1 MDLFVVGNIIIFIA
15 LLIGLIVLRKKKVSF
30 SIRVFSGLIAGIIF
44 GFLLQWF
51 YRTSPEKLTVTG
63 DWLNI
68 IGSGYV
74 SLLQMIV
81 MPLIFISILSAF
93 TKMESGK
100 GLGKM
105 AALVLLVL
113 LGTTVIAAGIGV
125 VTTTSFQL
133 EATDITQGAD
143 EIARGEDMEE
153 RSSSIEG
160 QTLPDQI
167 LAMLPKNPFLDFTGA
182 RPTSTIAVVIF
193 TTLLGFAYLRVRK
206 YEKEIAT
213 TIEKGVHVLYT
224 WVMELVKIILRLTPY
239 GVLALM
245 TQMIIQS
252 DLAAIMSLGKF
263 VIASY
268 VAIILMFFV
277 QLLLLAL
284 NGISPITY
292 VKKTFETLT
301 FAFVSRSS
309 AGALPMNIRTQVERL
324 GVPDGVANFSGS
336 FGLSIGQN
344 GCAGIYPAMLA
355 AMIAPTLGIN
365 PLDPTF
371 FFSLLLIV
379 MISSFGVA
387 GVGGGATFAAII
399 VLSILDFPIA
409 LAGILISIEPLI
421 DMGRTALNV
430 SGSMISGTIT
440 AKRLGT
446 LDEETFRA

>member
-30 SIRVFSGLIAGIIF
+30 SIRVFSGLVAGIVF
-44 GFLLQWF
+44 GFLLQWM
-51 YRTSPEKLTVTG
+51 YRSSPETLPVTG

-81 MPLIFISILSAF
+81 MPLIFMSILSAF

-193 TTLLGFAYLRVRK
+193 TTRICVFTRP
-206 YEKEIAT
+206 
-213 TIEKGVHVLYT
+213 
-224 WVMELVKIILRLTPY
+224 KI
-239 GVLALM
+239 
-245 TQMIIQS
+245 
-252 DLAAIMSLGKF
+252 
-263 VIASY
+263 
-268 VAIILMFFV
+268 
-277 QLLLLAL
+277 
-284 NGISPITY
+284 
-292 VKKTFETLT
+292 
-301 FAFVSRSS
+301 
-309 AGALPMNIRTQVERL
+309 
-324 GVPDGVANFSGS
+324 
-336 FGLSIGQN
+336 
-344 GCAGIYPAMLA
+344 
-355 AMIAPTLGIN
+355 
-365 PLDPTF
+365 
-371 FFSLLLIV
+371 
-379 MISSFGVA
+379 
-387 GVGGGATFAAII
+387 
-399 VLSILDFPIA
+399 
-409 LAGILISIEPLI
+409 
-421 DMGRTALNV
+421 
-430 SGSMISGTIT
+430 
-440 AKRLGT
+440 
-446 LDEETFRA
+446 